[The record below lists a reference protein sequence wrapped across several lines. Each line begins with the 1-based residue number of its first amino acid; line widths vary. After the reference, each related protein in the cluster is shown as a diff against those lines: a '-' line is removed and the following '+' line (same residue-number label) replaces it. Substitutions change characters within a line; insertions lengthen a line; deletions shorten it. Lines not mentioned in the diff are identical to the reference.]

1 MPAKLWL
8 SSHRPSGRC
17 VASNRPVGL
26 SGLFGTAKLLRADSG
41 LWSAKVVR
49 AAGSRGLELLD
60 RVRLQAHVRAAIEQI
75 PEQAWQTL
83 AD

>member
-1 MPAKLWL
+1 MPAKLRL

-17 VASNRPVGL
+17 IASNRPVGIFRP
-26 SGLFGTAKLLRADSG
+26 FGTAKLLRPTRAFG
-41 LWSAKVVR
+41 RPSAV
-49 AAGSRGLELLD
+49 GSRGLIG
-60 RVRLQAHVRAAIEQI
+60 VRLQPHVRAAIEQI